1 MGVGGIMLKYL
12 KALLRLFQRRQC
24 INLKPFLLSCQYL
37 YYKNCG
43 SPLSFTRTFTWD
55 AKPWQRRCFESDR
68 ADGAGHILLH
78 FTLSPGWCVLR
89 LAAGTGY
96 WPPLTLAP
104 GPRGLGTGAP
114 LPARRHLTGP
124 RTHPL
129 PCCLHLQLASTKL
142 ITNAPIE
149 IIRGN
154 KCAIIIVKVRF
165 LFKRSGL
172 IISTECPLS
181 TVHGV

>member
-1 MGVGGIMLKYL
+1 M
-12 KALLRLFQRRQC
+12 
-24 INLKPFLLSCQYL
+24 

-43 SPLSFTRTFTWD
+43 SPLFFIGMQNHDREDALKVTELTEQVTF
-55 AKPWQRRCFESDR
+55 CY
-68 ADGAGHILLH
+68 
-78 FTLSPGWCVLR
+78 TLSPRWCVLR
-89 LAAGTGY
+89 LAAGTCY

-114 LPARRHLTGP
+114 LPARRHLTTSPGP

-129 PCCLHLQLASTKL
+129 PCCLHLLLASIKL
-142 ITNAPIE
+142 ITNVLIE
-149 IIRGN
+149 IIGGN

>member
-1 MGVGGIMLKYL
+1 M
-12 KALLRLFQRRQC
+12 
-24 INLKPFLLSCQYL
+24 

-43 SPLSFTRTFTWD
+43 SPLFFIGMQNHDREDALKVTELTEQVTF
-55 AKPWQRRCFESDR
+55 CY
-68 ADGAGHILLH
+68 
-78 FTLSPGWCVLR
+78 TLSPRWCVLR

-142 ITNAPIE
+142 ITNVPIE
-149 IIRGN
+149 IIGGN